1 MSRLLSIPAVL
12 AACALAAACSSTP
25 VATTGQATPAATP
38 PGSTGTGTAPA
49 TAARSGQG
57 VGTPGNAGATG
68 LAANTAAPAERSVFF
83 EFDEATLA
91 RQYLDVVERQ
101 GQYLSRNAALKVRV
115 EGHTDERG
123 GSEYNLAL
131 GQRRAEAVRRALEL
145 YGVKGAQIEAVS
157 FGEERPRSSGHDEA
171 AWAQNRRADIAY
183 SAAR

>member
-1 MSRLLSIPAVL
+1 MFRLLSTPAVL
-12 AACALAAACSSTP
+12 LACALAAGCSSTP
-25 VATTGQATPAATP
+25 VDTSSKPAAAATPAANTA
-38 PGSTGTGTAPA
+38 TAPA
-49 TAARSGQG
+49 TVARSGQG
-57 VGTPGNAGATG
+57 VGTPGQAGTAPLGT
-68 LAANTAAPAERSVFF
+68 AAAAPAERSVYF

-123 GSEYNLAL
+123 GTEYNLAL

>member
-25 VATTGQATPAATP
+25 TATTGQATPAATP
-38 PGSTGTGTAPA
+38 TGGTGTAPA

-57 VGTPGNAGATG
+57 VGTPGNASTSG
-68 LAANTAAPAERSVFF
+68 LAANTAAPSERSVYF

-91 RQYLDVVERQ
+91 RQWLDLVERQ

-123 GSEYNLAL
+123 GTEYNLAL
-131 GQRRAEAVRRALEL
+131 GQRRAEAVRKALEL

>member
-1 MSRLLSIPAVL
+1 MSRLMTIPAAL
-12 AACALAAACSSTP
+12 AACVLAAACSSTP
-25 VATTGQATPAATP
+25 VETASPATPAASP
-38 PGSTGTGTAPA
+38 SGSTGTAPA
-49 TAARSGQG
+49 TGTRSGQG
-57 VGTPGNAGATG
+57 VGTPGQAGTSA
-68 LAANTAAPAERSVFF
+68 LAAGTAAPAERSVYF
-83 EFDEATLA
+83 EFDDATLA

-123 GSEYNLAL
+123 GTEYNLAL

-145 YGVKGAQIEAVS
+145 YGVKAAQIEAVS
-157 FGEERPRSSGHDEA
+157 FGEERPKAAGHDEA